1 MFITMCLTENNVS
14 QESILL
20 AHPNYELRN
29 VQSLL
34 ITLSI
39 LIVPICELLLAV
51 LKKIFLLYIS
61 EMYNLILWIFYNDM
75 AITFDV
81 MLLMANYPSCLSVQ
95 HAQKYVLLYISRRS
109 RSYPETLKQ
118 LQRL

>member
-39 LIVPICELLLAV
+39 LIVPICELLLAEH
-51 LKKIFLLYIS
+51 IS
-61 EMYNLILWIFYNDM
+61 
-75 AITFDV
+75 
-81 MLLMANYPSCLSVQ
+81 
-95 HAQKYVLLYISRRS
+95 AQENI
-109 RSYPETLKQ
+109 PTLHF
-118 LQRL
+118 RNV